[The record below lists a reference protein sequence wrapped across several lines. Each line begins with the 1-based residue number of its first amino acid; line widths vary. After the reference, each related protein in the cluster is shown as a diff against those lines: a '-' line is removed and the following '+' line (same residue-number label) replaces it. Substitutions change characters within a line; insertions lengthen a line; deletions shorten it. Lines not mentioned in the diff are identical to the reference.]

1 MNYPSP
7 SWGKRKCST
16 ASSYCSQFHELSL
29 PIMGQEKMQY
39 SLFILFIVSP
49 SYQQGFLF
57 AKEANSAKVEYLAL
71 CSYNA
76 LPILVFCC
84 ESGRTFS
91 IVYFSLF
98 FFFSATFL
106 FVLQHHYLKLFL
118 LYTLQR
124 NSLFLILYI
133 FQENKVQIYQKVHNS
148 RLIRH

>member
-1 MNYPSP
+1 MFVFFFCNNYFYWPCVTANLL
-7 SWGKRKCST
+7 GKRKCLLNCSLYLLPFSMGLYCVL
-16 ASSYCSQFHELSL
+16 SSKGKKAHELSL

-106 FVLQHHYLKLFL
+106 FVL
-118 LYTLQR
+118 
-124 NSLFLILYI
+124 
-133 FQENKVQIYQKVHNS
+133 
-148 RLIRH
+148 